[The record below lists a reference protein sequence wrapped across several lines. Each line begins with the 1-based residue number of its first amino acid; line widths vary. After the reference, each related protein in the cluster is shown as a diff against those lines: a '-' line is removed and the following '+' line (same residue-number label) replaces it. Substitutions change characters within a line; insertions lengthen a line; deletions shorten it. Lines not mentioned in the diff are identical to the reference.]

1 MTEKLKVE
9 LKIAKKY
16 LRDEDINPLNNRL
29 SVCIMKHLNSLVDV
43 IHKLDLV
50 ELKLSLYELL
60 KVIIISAF
68 GILKIK
74 FLFLIYPKR
83 IKF

>member
-29 SVCIMKHLNSLVDV
+29 SVCIMKHLNSLVNV

-74 FLFLIYPKR
+74 FL
-83 IKF
+83 